1 MKITDKIVTSKI
13 APKQLNV
20 VWHNPETGELKMF
33 NDGWKIVGGSSVDT
47 TNVEQVVFN
56 INNSDGSLDLSTV
69 VVNVTDNTDKKT
81 ETVRIDSVGMGIIN
95 IPLGHS
101 YTIELG
107 KIDHYVTSNALYSYT
122 FTAEQYVR
130 PINIIY
136 RHSYSNF
143 DNIAKYFILEKEL
156 PNVVTGGSD
165 SVLDRIL
172 EGDALPGSYV
182 IDEVH
187 KKYAKLN
194 PLNHMEFAD
203 GTAYTGL
210 YGNCFRHFPTIYIL
224 KDPAYEGKGTKY
236 WISDMDFTNDS
247 NVSTYV
253 LPESWIGIYKAD
265 VIDNKLTSRPGTIS
279 KGNITINNFQGYALN
294 LGPNYGINDYKNWQ
308 KLCALFVAKY
318 STTNVDATD
327 AGTGLAE
334 SSNSNYYN
342 ISTGIT
348 SNIGDAT
355 GKVQYLSTGYY
366 QCKLFGIEA
375 PWGQQCE
382 FLKGIYFKGSTAY
395 VYNSNTYTTDE
406 APERTFTRMTSGT
419 QSFISKLLLGDYFD
433 VMPTEVQGSSATGYC
448 DAMWTANG
456 ENLLCVG
463 GYSSDGLSSGLFSSN
478 AGVAFSASIAIL
490 GARLCFYGNINEY
503 TLVSGAEL
511 ADLNE

>member
-1 MKITDKIVTSKI
+1 MSDQKDVMISLLHAINNGLDNFS
-13 APKQLNV
+13 
-20 VWHNPETGELKMF
+20 G
-33 NDGWKIVGGSSVDT
+33 GGSGGGVDVAQ
-47 TNVEQVVFN
+47 VEQVVFN
-56 INNSDGSLDLSTV
+56 INSSDGSLNLSTV
-69 VVNVTDNTDKKT
+69 VVNVTDNTDKRT
-81 ETVRIDSVGMGIIN
+81 ETVRIDSVGTGIIN

-136 RHSYSNF
+136 RHSYSDF

-156 PNVVTGGSD
+156 PNVITGGSD

-172 EGDALPGSYV
+172 EEGTLPGSYV

-210 YGNCFRHFPTIYIL
+210 YGNCFRHFPAIYIL
-224 KDPAYEGKGTKY
+224 KDHTYEGTGTKY
-236 WISDMDFTNDS
+236 WISDKDFTTDGGE
-247 NVSTYV
+247 STYV
-253 LPESWIGIYKAD
+253 MPESWIGTYKAD
-265 VIDNKLTSRPGTIS
+265 VVDNKLTSRPGTTS
-279 KGNITINNFQGYALN
+279 RGNITISNFQGHALN

-318 STTNVDATD
+318 GTTNVDATD

-334 SSNSNYYN
+334 SSRADYYN
-342 ISTGIT
+342 ITTGTT

-375 PWGQQCE
+375 PWGQQWE
-382 FLKGIYFKGSTAY
+382 FLKGIYFKGNTAY

-406 APERTFTRMTSGT
+406 VPERTFIRMTSGNK
-419 QSFISKLLLGDYFD
+419 SFISKLSLGDYFD
-433 VMPTEVQGSSATGYC
+433 VMPTETQGSSATGYC
-448 DAMWTANG
+448 DAMWSANG
-456 ENLLCVG
+456 ENFLCVG
-463 GYSSDGLSSGLFSSN
+463 GSSSIGLASGLFSSC
-478 AGVAFSASIAIL
+478 ADFAFSYAFSAN
-490 GARLCFYGNINEY
+490 GARLCFYGNIDEY

-511 ADLNE
+511 ADLNK